1 MNGKISVQSKFKIE
15 YFLPLIFGL
24 ILLTLFFFY
33 DQTGEFNLEFSEILT
48 CTLLICSSVTGFFLY
63 KNDLLNTKTLI
74 CLIAVCGFAFRLG
87 YAVKIGYWQNQHDV
101 ESLNSSGHLSYIYY
115 IFKNFKLPNSNEW
128 QFSHP
133 PLHHILS
140 AVAVWFGSLLGFT
153 IERSFEN
160 IQLLTVFY
168 SSVSM
173 LLGIKICREL
183 GIKGKVLV
191 LCSLILAFF
200 PGMFILS
207 GSINNDILMI
217 TLVLSATLFLVK
229 WYKSPS
235 VKFALICGLFT
246 GLAMMTKVSAALFAV
261 AAALTV
267 IFKFFIDKNLKF
279 GTVVLHALVFVA
291 LLLPFGLWH
300 PIRNFILFQQPL
312 GYVAPISITNPLYN
326 GEISIFE
333 RIILPFSLSS
343 TGVYVDVWTEH
354 NLWNYLLRNSL
365 FGEYNFGVEGIAVFT
380 VAANLILILL
390 SLISLVTLLYGKNSV
405 KSILSL
411 LPFYVVQLAFFI
423 YFNVKY
429 PFGCS
434 MDFRYVVPLFFIGV
448 VFIGLGLQ
456 KVNQSNRFSSKL
468 FEYLAYISTAVLC
481 LASVIIFI

>member
-1 MNGKISVQSKFKIE
+1 MNGKLNVQSKFKIE
-15 YFLPLIFGL
+15 YFLPLIIGF

-33 DQTGEFNLEFSEILT
+33 NQTGEYNNLFSEILT

-87 YAVKIGYWQNQHDV
+87 YAIKFGYWQNQHDV

-115 IFKNFKLPNSNEW
+115 IFNNFKLPDSNEW

-140 AVAVWFGSLLGFT
+140 AVVVWLGNVFGFT

-173 LLGIKICREL
+173 LLGIKICNEL

-200 PGMFILS
+200 PGMFILA

-217 TLVLSATLFLVK
+217 TLTLAGMLFLIK
-229 WYKSPS
+229 WYKKPS
-235 VKFALICGLFT
+235 VTFALFCGLFN
-246 GLAMMTKVSAALFAV
+246 GLAMMTKVSAAMFAA

-267 IFKFFIDKNLKF
+267 IIKFFIDKNLKF
-279 GTVVLHALVFVA
+279 NTVLLHALVFIVV
-291 LLLPFGLWH
+291 LLPLGLWH
-300 PIRNFILFQQPL
+300 PMRSYILFEQPL
-312 GYVAPISITNPLYN
+312 GYVAPIPITNPLYN
-326 GEISIFE
+326 GDISLFK
-333 RIILPFSLSS
+333 RIVLPFSTDA
-343 TGVYVDVWTEH
+343 TGVYVDVWTEY
-354 NLWNYLLRNSL
+354 NIWSYILRNSL
-365 FGEYNFGVEGIAVFT
+365 FGEYYFGVEGIAIFT
-380 VAANLILILL
+380 VIANFVLILL
-390 SLISLVTLLYGKNSV
+390 SLVSLIILLCSKISINLNLP
-405 KSILSL
+405 ILS
-411 LPFYVVQLAFFI
+411 FYVVLLAFFV
-423 YFNVKY
+423 YFIIKY

-434 MDFRYVVPLFFIGV
+434 MDFRYITPLFFIGV
-448 VFIGLGLQ
+448 VFVGLGLQ
-456 KVNQSNRFSSKL
+456 KVRLSNKFSNTL
-468 FEYLAYISTAVLC
+468 FEYSAYISTAVLC
-481 LASVIIFI
+481 LTSIIIFI

>member
-1 MNGKISVQSKFKIE
+1 MNGKLNVQLKFKIE
-15 YFLPLIFGL
+15 YFLPFVFGFILLLIFG
-24 ILLTLFFFY
+24 FY
-33 DQTGEFNLEFSEILT
+33 DQTGEYNLEFSEILT

-87 YAVKIGYWQNQHDV
+87 YAIKIGYWQNQHDV

-133 PLHHILS
+133 PLHHFLS
-140 AVAVWFGSLLGFT
+140 AVVVWFGSVFGFT
-153 IERSFEN
+153 VERSFEN

-168 SSVSM
+168 SSISM
-173 LLGIKICREL
+173 LLGVKICSEL

-200 PGMFILS
+200 PGMFILA

-217 TLVLSATLFLVK
+217 TLVLAATLYLVK
-229 WYKSPS
+229 WYKAPS
-235 VKFALICGLFT
+235 VKFALFCGLFT

-261 AAALTV
+261 AAAISV
-267 IFKFFIDKNLKF
+267 IIKFLINKNLKF
-279 GTVVLHALVFVA
+279 GTVLLHALVFAA
-291 LLLPFGLWH
+291 LLLPLGLWQ

-312 GYVAPISITNPLYN
+312 GYVAPIPITNPLYN
-326 GEISIFE
+326 GDISIFE
-333 RIILPFSLSS
+333 RIILPFSTSS
-343 TGVYVDVWTEH
+343 TGVYVDVWTEY

-365 FGEYNFGVEGIAVFT
+365 FGEYNFGITGVAIFT
-380 VAANLILILL
+380 VLANLVLILL
-390 SLISLVTLLYGKNSV
+390 SLMSLVALICSKT
-405 KSILSL
+405 SIRNILPV
-411 LPFYVVQLAFFI
+411 LPFYIIQLAFFI

-448 VFIGLGLQ
+448 VYIGLSLPRIR
-456 KVNQSNRFSSKL
+456 KCNKL
-468 FEYLAYISTAVLC
+468 FEYFAYISSAVLC
-481 LASVIIFI
+481 LTSVILFI